1 MLLIPKKMR
10 RTPEMPKKNLVFI
23 MFMGTKEDMAYPK
36 MKNTKHIAAAKLQPT
51 ASPLRTLLLVP
62 AEYVR

>member
-1 MLLIPKKMR
+1 
-10 RTPEMPKKNLVFI
+10 